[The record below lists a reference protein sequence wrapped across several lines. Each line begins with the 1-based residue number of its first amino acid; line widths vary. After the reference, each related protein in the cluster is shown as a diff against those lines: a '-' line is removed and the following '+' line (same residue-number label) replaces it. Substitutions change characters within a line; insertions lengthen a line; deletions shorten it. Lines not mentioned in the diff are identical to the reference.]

1 MDNAFAQLD
10 WSLVQAFL
18 AVAREGSLSGG
29 ARALGI
35 SQPTLGRH
43 IARLE
48 AETGL
53 TLFTRQ
59 PRGLDLTEAGRAL
72 RPPAERMAAAMAEMA
87 LAAAGRDEALTGT
100 VRITASEV
108 VAHHI
113 LPRIVAELLAEAPG
127 ISVEIDASNAS
138 GNLLFREADI
148 AVRMFRPEQ
157 LDLVTRRLGEIE
169 IGCFAATAYLDR
181 RGRPRTGADL
191 AGHDLIGFDR
201 SELMLRAMRGLGW
214 PLTREDFRLRTDDQ
228 VAYWEYLRAGCGI
241 GFFQAHVA
249 RAADCIEEL
258 LPELTVPGL
267 PVWIAAHEKVRRI
280 PRVDLVWRLL
290 ERGLKPF
297 LTPA

>member
-1 MDNAFAQLD
+1 MDHAFELLD

-48 AETGL
+48 AETGMV
-53 TLFTRQ
+53 LFARQ
-59 PRGLDLTEAGRAL
+59 PRGLDLTEAGQAL
-72 RPPAERMAAAMAEMA
+72 LPGAERMAAAMAEMA

-113 LPRIVAELLAEAPG
+113 LPGIVAGTLRDVPG
-127 ISVEIDASNAS
+127 ISVEIDASDAT

-148 AVRMFRPEQ
+148 AVRMYRPEQ
-157 LDLVTRRLGEIE
+157 LDIVTRHLGDIE
-169 IGCFAATAYLDR
+169 IGCFAATSYLEA
-181 RGRPRTGADL
+181 RGRPRDVAEL
-191 AGHDLIGFDR
+191 AEHDMIGFDR
-201 SELMLRAMRGLGW
+201 SELMLRAMRGMGW
-214 PLTREDFRLRTDDQ
+214 PVVREDFRLRTDDQ
-228 VAYWEYLRAGCGI
+228 VAYFEYLRAGCGV
-241 GFFQAHVA
+241 GFFQAHVG
-249 RAADCIEEL
+249 RAAEGIEEL
-258 LPELTVPGL
+258 LPDLSIPGL

-290 ERGLKPF
+290 ERGLAPF
-297 LTPA
+297 LRPA